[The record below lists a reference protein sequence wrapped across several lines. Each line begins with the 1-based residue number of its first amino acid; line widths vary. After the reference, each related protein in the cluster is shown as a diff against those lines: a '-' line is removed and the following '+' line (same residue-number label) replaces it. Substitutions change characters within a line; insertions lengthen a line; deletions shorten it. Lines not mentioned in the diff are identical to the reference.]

1 MKPLIRLNGIKKTVG
16 SEQILKGIDLEVY
29 EGEFVSIIGA
39 SGSGKSSLLYI
50 LGLLDKPTE
59 GDVFFEDEKID
70 YSKDKRLSYLRNSK
84 LGFVFQF
91 HYLVQE
97 LSLLDNVILPAI
109 KKGVPIKEA
118 RERAMVLLERLG
130 LKGKENRK
138 PYEISGGEMQRTAI
152 ARALINQPKVLL
164 ADEPTGNL
172 DSTNTQRVMDI
183 FKEINKSQTTIV
195 MVTHEIDLARQTKR
209 IVELR
214 DGSVIKQEY
223 LQPFSPGPET

>member
-1 MKPLIRLNGIKKTVG
+1 MKPLIRLSGIKKTVG
-16 SEQILKGIDLEVY
+16 SEQILKSIYLEVY

-59 GDVFFEDEKID
+59 GEVFFEDEKID
-70 YSKDKRLSYLRNSK
+70 YSNDKRLSYLRNSK

-118 RERAMVLLERLG
+118 RERAMVLLEKLG

-223 LQPFSPGPET
+223 LQQFSPGPGT

>member
-1 MKPLIRLNGIKKTVG
+1 MKPLIRLSGIKKTVG
-16 SEQILKGIDLEVY
+16 SEQILKGIDLEIY

-59 GDVFFEDEKID
+59 GEVFFEDEKID
-70 YSKDKRLSYLRNSK
+70 YSKDKQLSYLRNSK

-97 LSLLDNVILPAI
+97 LSLLDNVILPAT

-223 LQPFSPGPET
+223 LQQFSPGPGT

>member
-1 MKPLIRLNGIKKTVG
+1 MKPLIRLSGIKKTVG
-16 SEQILKGIDLEVY
+16 SEQILKGIDLEIY

-59 GDVFFEDEKID
+59 GEVFFEDEKID

-209 IVELR
+209 IVELK
-214 DGSVIKQEY
+214 DGSVIRQEY

>member
-1 MKPLIRLNGIKKTVG
+1 MKPLIKLNGIKKTVG

-59 GDVFFEDEKID
+59 GEVFFEGEKID

-84 LGFVFQF
+84 IGFVFQF

-109 KKGVPIKEA
+109 KKGVPVKEA
-118 RERAMVLLERLG
+118 RERAMVLLEKLG

-223 LQPFSPGPET
+223 LQPFSPGPGT

>member
-1 MKPLIRLNGIKKTVG
+1 MKPLIRLSGIKKTVG
-16 SEQILKGIDLEVY
+16 SEQILKGIDLEIY
-29 EGEFVSIIGA
+29 EGEFVSIVGA

-50 LGLLDKPTE
+50 MGLLDKPTE
-59 GDVFFEDEKID
+59 GEVFFEGEKID
-70 YSKDKRLSYLRNSK
+70 YSNDKRLSYLRNSK
-84 LGFVFQF
+84 IGFVFQF

-172 DSTNTQRVMDI
+172 DSTNTQKVMDI

-214 DGSVIKQEY
+214 DGSVIRQEY
-223 LQPFSPGPET
+223 LQQFSPGPET

>member
-1 MKPLIRLNGIKKTVG
+1 MKPLIRLSGIKKTVG
-16 SEQILKGIDLEVY
+16 SEQILKGIDLEIY

-59 GDVFFEDEKID
+59 GEVFFEDEKID
-70 YSKDKRLSYLRNSK
+70 YSNDKRLSYLRNSK
-84 LGFVFQF
+84 IGFVFQF

-118 RERAMVLLERLG
+118 RERAIVLLERLG

-209 IVELR
+209 IVKLR
-214 DGSVIKQEY
+214 DGSVIRQEY

>member
-1 MKPLIRLNGIKKTVG
+1 MKPLIRLSGIKKTVG
-16 SEQILKGIDLEVY
+16 SEQILKGINLDVY

-59 GDVFFEDEKID
+59 GEVFFEGEKID
-70 YSKDKRLSYLRNSK
+70 YSNDKRLSYLRNSK
-84 LGFVFQF
+84 IGFVFQF

-118 RERAMVLLERLG
+118 RERAMVLLEKLG

-172 DSTNTQRVMDI
+172 DSTNTQKVMDI
-183 FKEINKSQTTIV
+183 FKEINESQTTIV

-214 DGSVIKQEY
+214 DGSVIRQEY
-223 LQPFSPGPET
+223 LQPFSPGLGT

>member
-1 MKPLIRLNGIKKTVG
+1 MKPLIRLSGIKKTVG
-16 SEQILKGIDLEVY
+16 SEQILKGIDLEIY

-50 LGLLDKPTE
+50 MGLLDKPTE
-59 GDVFFEDEKID
+59 GEVFFEGEKID
-70 YSKDKRLSYLRNSK
+70 YSNEKRLSYLRNSK
-84 LGFVFQF
+84 IGFVFQF

-195 MVTHEIDLARQTKR
+195 MVTHEIDLARQTRR

-214 DGSVIKQEY
+214 DGSVIREEY
-223 LQPFSPGPET
+223 LQPFSPDPGT

>member
-1 MKPLIRLNGIKKTVG
+1 MKPLIRLSGIKKTVG
-16 SEQILKGIDLEVY
+16 SEQILKGIDLEIY

-59 GDVFFEDEKID
+59 GEVFFEDEKID

-118 RERAMVLLERLG
+118 RERAMALLERLG

-172 DSTNTQRVMDI
+172 DSTNTQKVMDI

>member
-1 MKPLIRLNGIKKTVG
+1 MKPLIRLSGIKKTVG
-16 SEQILKGIDLEVY
+16 SEQILKGINLEIY

-50 LGLLDKPTE
+50 MGLLDKPTE
-59 GDVFFEDEKID
+59 GEVFFEGEKID
-70 YSKDKRLSYLRNSK
+70 YSNDKRLSYLRNSK
-84 LGFVFQF
+84 IGFVFQF

-172 DSTNTQRVMDI
+172 DSTNTQKVMDI

-214 DGSVIKQEY
+214 DGSVIREEY
-223 LQPFSPGPET
+223 LQPFSPGPGT

>member
-1 MKPLIRLNGIKKTVG
+1 MKPLIRLSGIKKTVG

-59 GDVFFEDEKID
+59 GEVFFEDEKID

-118 RERAMVLLERLG
+118 RERAMALLERLG

-214 DGSVIKQEY
+214 DGSVIRQEY
-223 LQPFSPGPET
+223 LQQFSPGPGT

>member
-1 MKPLIRLNGIKKTVG
+1 MKPLIRLSGIKKTVG
-16 SEQILKGIDLEVY
+16 SEQILKGIDLEIY

-59 GDVFFEDEKID
+59 GEVFFEDEKID
-70 YSKDKRLSYLRNSK
+70 YSNYKRLSYLRNSK
-84 LGFVFQF
+84 IGFVFQF

-118 RERAMVLLERLG
+118 RERAIVLLERLG

-209 IVELR
+209 IVKLR
-214 DGSVIKQEY
+214 DGSVIRQEY

>member
-1 MKPLIRLNGIKKTVG
+1 MKPLIRLSGIKKTVG
-16 SEQILKGIDLEVY
+16 SEQILKGIDLEIY

-59 GDVFFEDEKID
+59 GEVFFEDEKID
-70 YSKDKRLSYLRNSK
+70 YSNDKRLSYLRNSK
-84 LGFVFQF
+84 IGFVFQF

-152 ARALINQPKVLL
+152 ARALMNQPKVLL

-172 DSTNTQRVMDI
+172 DSTNTQKVMDI

-214 DGSVIKQEY
+214 DGSVIRQEY
-223 LQPFSPGPET
+223 LPIDTQKF

>member
-1 MKPLIRLNGIKKTVG
+1 MKPLIRLSGIKKTVG
-16 SEQILKGIDLEVY
+16 SEQILKGIDLEIY

-39 SGSGKSSLLYI
+39 SGSGKSSLLYV

-59 GDVFFEDEKID
+59 GEVFFEGEKID
-70 YSKDKRLSYLRNSK
+70 YSNDKRLSYLRNSK
-84 LGFVFQF
+84 IGFVFQF

-97 LSLLDNVILPAI
+97 LSILDNVILPAI

-172 DSTNTQRVMDI
+172 DSTNTQKVMDI

-195 MVTHEIDLARQTKR
+195 MVTHEIDLAKQTKR

-214 DGSVIKQEY
+214 DGSVIREEY

>member
-1 MKPLIRLNGIKKTVG
+1 MKPLIRLSGIKKTVG
-16 SEQILKGIDLEVY
+16 SEQILKGIDLEIY

-59 GDVFFEDEKID
+59 GEVFFEGEKID
-70 YSKDKRLSYLRNSK
+70 YSNDKRLSYLRNSK

-118 RERAMVLLERLG
+118 RERAMVLLEKLG

-195 MVTHEIDLARQTKR
+195 MVTHEIDLAKQTKR

-214 DGSVIKQEY
+214 DGSVIRQEY
-223 LQPFSPGPET
+223 LQQFSPGPGT

>member
-1 MKPLIRLNGIKKTVG
+1 MKPLIRLSGIKKTVG
-16 SEQILKGIDLEVY
+16 SEQILKGIDLEIY

-84 LGFVFQF
+84 IGFVFQF

-118 RERAMVLLERLG
+118 RERAMVLLGRLG

-183 FKEINKSQTTIV
+183 FKDINKSQTTIV

-223 LQPFSPGPET
+223 LQQFSPGPGT

>member
-1 MKPLIRLNGIKKTVG
+1 MKPLIRLSGIKKTVG

-59 GDVFFEDEKID
+59 GEVFFEDEKID
-70 YSKDKRLSYLRNSK
+70 YSNDKRLSYLRNSK
-84 LGFVFQF
+84 IGFVFQF

-118 RERAMVLLERLG
+118 MERAMVLLERLG

-183 FKEINKSQTTIV
+183 FKEINKNQTTIV

-209 IVELR
+209 IVELK

-223 LQPFSPGPET
+223 LQQFSPGPGT

>member
-1 MKPLIRLNGIKKTVG
+1 MKPLIRLSGIKKTVG
-16 SEQILKGIDLEVY
+16 SEQILKGIDVEIY

-59 GDVFFEDEKID
+59 GEVFFEGEKID
-70 YSKDKRLSYLRNSK
+70 YSNDKRLSYLRNSK

-109 KKGVPIKEA
+109 KKGVPTKDA

-223 LQPFSPGPET
+223 LQQFSPGPGT

>member
-84 LGFVFQF
+84 IGFVFQF

-223 LQPFSPGPET
+223 LQQFSPGPAT

>member
-1 MKPLIRLNGIKKTVG
+1 MKPLIRLKGIKKTVG
-16 SEQILKGIDLEVY
+16 SEQILKGINLEIY

-39 SGSGKSSLLYI
+39 SGSGKSSLLYV

-59 GDVFFEDEKID
+59 GEVFFEGEKID
-70 YSKDKRLSYLRNSK
+70 YSNDKRLSYLRNSK
-84 LGFVFQF
+84 IGFVFQF

-97 LSLLDNVILPAI
+97 LSILDNVILPAI

-130 LKGKENRK
+130 LKGMENRK

-152 ARALINQPKVLL
+152 ARALINKPKVLL

-172 DSTNTQRVMDI
+172 DSTNTQKVMDI

-195 MVTHEIDLARQTKR
+195 MVTHEIDLAKQTKR

-214 DGSVIKQEY
+214 DGSVIRQEY
-223 LQPFSPGPET
+223 LQQFSPGPGT

>member
-1 MKPLIRLNGIKKTVG
+1 MKPLIRLSGIKKTVG
-16 SEQILKGIDLEVY
+16 SEQILKGIDLEIY

-59 GDVFFEDEKID
+59 GEVFFEGEKID
-70 YSKDKRLSYLRNSK
+70 YSNDKRLSYLRNSK
-84 LGFVFQF
+84 IGFVFQF

-172 DSTNTQRVMDI
+172 DSTNTQKVMDI

-195 MVTHEIDLARQTKR
+195 MVTHEIDLARQTRR

-214 DGSVIKQEY
+214 DGSVIREEY

>member
-1 MKPLIRLNGIKKTVG
+1 MKPLIRLSGIKKTVG
-16 SEQILKGIDLEVY
+16 SEQILKGIDLEIY

-59 GDVFFEDEKID
+59 GEVFFEGEKID
-70 YSKDKRLSYLRNSK
+70 YSNDKRLSYLRNSK

-118 RERAMVLLERLG
+118 RERAMVLLEKLG
-130 LKGKENRK
+130 LKGKEKRK

-195 MVTHEIDLARQTKR
+195 MVTHEIDLARQTSR

-214 DGSVIKQEY
+214 DGSVIREEY
-223 LQPFSPGPET
+223 LQPFSPGPGT

>member
-1 MKPLIRLNGIKKTVG
+1 MKPLIRLSGIKKTVG
-16 SEQILKGIDLEVY
+16 SEQILKGIDLEIY

-50 LGLLDKPTE
+50 MGLLDKPTE
-59 GDVFFEDEKID
+59 GEVFFEGEKID
-70 YSKDKRLSYLRNSK
+70 YSNDKRLSYLRNSK
-84 LGFVFQF
+84 IGFVFQF

-109 KKGVPIKEA
+109 KKGAPIKEA

-172 DSTNTQRVMDI
+172 DSTNTQKVMDI

-195 MVTHEIDLARQTKR
+195 MVTHEIDLARQTRR

-214 DGSVIKQEY
+214 DGSVIRQEY

>member
-16 SEQILKGIDLEVY
+16 SEQILKGIDLEIY
-29 EGEFVSIIGA
+29 EGEFISIIGA

-59 GDVFFEDEKID
+59 GEVFFEDEKID
-70 YSKDKRLSYLRNSK
+70 YSNDKRLSYLRNSK
-84 LGFVFQF
+84 VGFVFQF

-97 LSLLDNVILPAI
+97 LSLLDNLILPAI

-172 DSTNTQRVMDI
+172 DSTNTQKVMDI

-195 MVTHEIDLARQTKR
+195 MVTHEIDLARQTQR

-214 DGSVIKQEY
+214 DGSVIRQEY

>member
-1 MKPLIRLNGIKKTVG
+1 MRESSFPYRCL
-16 SEQILKGIDLEVY
+16 
-29 EGEFVSIIGA
+29 GA
-39 SGSGKSSLLYI
+39 LAKVPFLYI

-59 GDVFFEDEKID
+59 GEVFFEGEKID
-70 YSKDKRLSYLRNSK
+70 YSNDKRLSYLRNSK
-84 LGFVFQF
+84 IGFVFQF

-172 DSTNTQRVMDI
+172 DSTNTQKVMDI
-183 FKEINKSQTTIV
+183 FKEINESKTTIV

-214 DGSVIKQEY
+214 DGSVIRQEY

>member
-1 MKPLIRLNGIKKTVG
+1 MKPLIRLSGIKKTVG

-59 GDVFFEDEKID
+59 GEVFFEGEKID

-109 KKGVPIKEA
+109 KKGMPIKEA

-214 DGSVIKQEY
+214 DGSVIRQEY

>member
-1 MKPLIRLNGIKKTVG
+1 MKPLIRLSGIKKTVG
-16 SEQILKGIDLEVY
+16 SEQILKGIDLEIY

-59 GDVFFEDEKID
+59 GEVFFEGEKID
-70 YSKDKRLSYLRNSK
+70 YSNDKRLSYLRNSK

-118 RERAMVLLERLG
+118 KERAMVLLEKLG

-223 LQPFSPGPET
+223 LQQFSPGPGT

>member
-1 MKPLIRLNGIKKTVG
+1 MKPLIRLSGIKKTVG
-16 SEQILKGIDLEVY
+16 SEQILKGIDLEIY

-59 GDVFFEDEKID
+59 GEVFFEDEKID

-84 LGFVFQF
+84 IGFVFQF

-109 KKGVPIKEA
+109 KRGVPIKEA
-118 RERAMVLLERLG
+118 RERAMVLLEKLG

-214 DGSVIKQEY
+214 DGSVIRQEY
-223 LQPFSPGPET
+223 LQQFSPGPET

>member
-1 MKPLIRLNGIKKTVG
+1 MKPLIRLSGIKKTVG

-59 GDVFFEDEKID
+59 GEVFFEDEKID
-70 YSKDKRLSYLRNSK
+70 YSNDKRLSYLRNSK

-118 RERAMVLLERLG
+118 RERAMALLERLG

-214 DGSVIKQEY
+214 DGSVIRQEY
-223 LQPFSPGPET
+223 LQI

>member
-1 MKPLIRLNGIKKTVG
+1 MKPLIRLSGIKKTVG

-59 GDVFFEDEKID
+59 GEVFFEGEKID
-70 YSKDKRLSYLRNSK
+70 YSNDKRLSYLRNSK

-214 DGSVIKQEY
+214 DGSVIRQEY
-223 LQPFSPGPET
+223 LQPFSPGPGT

>member
-1 MKPLIRLNGIKKTVG
+1 
-16 SEQILKGIDLEVY
+16 
-29 EGEFVSIIGA
+29 
-39 SGSGKSSLLYI
+39 
-50 LGLLDKPTE
+50 
-59 GDVFFEDEKID
+59 
-70 YSKDKRLSYLRNSK
+70 
-84 LGFVFQF
+84 
-91 HYLVQE
+91 
-97 LSLLDNVILPAI
+97 
-109 KKGVPIKEA
+109 
-118 RERAMVLLERLG
+118 MVLLERLG

-223 LQPFSPGPET
+223 LQQFSPGPGT